1 MQGELFSE
9 VVDNGGL
16 AEARARTFFRQVLL
30 GMAYC
35 HRRKLVHRDI
45 KLENLLLTGDRTH
58 PLLKP
63 QLGPLEAAQLNSLEC
78 PTSLRHWRCLV
89 SGSTC
94 KIADFGLAKDVAQD
108 EASTILGT
116 IKYMAPEMFAGAMY
130 DGSKSDIWAAGVC
143 LYCMTECRFPFTP
156 PEGGNGGA
164 GGIDVHKVR
173 ARSLPA
179 VQC

>member
-1 MQGELFSE
+1 MVAWRRHVRAHSSGRCFWAWPIAI
-9 VVDNGGL
+9 GGSWST
-16 AEARARTFFRQVLL
+16 ATSSSRTSCSPATV
-30 GMAYC
+30 
-35 HRRKLVHRDI
+35 
-45 KLENLLLTGDRTH
+45 RT
-58 PLLKP
+58 PSSNRSS
-63 QLGPLEAAQLNSLEC
+63 PLEAAQLNSLEC

>member
-1 MQGELFSE
+1 M
-9 VVDNGGL
+9 
-16 AEARARTFFRQVLL
+16 R
-30 GMAYC
+30 
-35 HRRKLVHRDI
+35 
-45 KLENLLLTGDRTH
+45 
-58 PLLKP
+58 PLLKS